1 MESLQGEIQVENL
14 SFTKPTVL
22 GEKKKNI
29 SSYRQMEIPK
39 SPNRAMEFLS
49 RSWSHADFLQTFSSN
64 NLFLHSYTD
73 EHVDDNITAA
83 GATHV
88 STINQENTK
97 CDVVKMDFKPTKS
110 WFRGKSFTSLFRS
123 QKEKKKEERRLHT
136 AELHAA
142 LSLTQLA
149 AAIAGISSS
158 SSMCRNECSSEDMG
172 NVISSAAALVTNVC
186 AEVAESLGAHRAR
199 VRAAVDS
206 GMAIQT
212 PMDMIAVTAT
222 AATCLRGASL
232 LKSRATAVPLSR
244 VQEMLKITAEICTI
258 MPSGREECTRVSV
271 YLKHD
276 HLMFR
281 FRKKYLGGALTS
293 AKEYQVTNITEERME
308 HQGSSFLCLNTKN
321 GIIKLLF
328 EDAIQS
334 KILISTILN
343 LLEMR
348 SPCWE
353 GSHTH

>member
-1 MESLQGEIQVENL
+1 
-14 SFTKPTVL
+14 
-22 GEKKKNI
+22 
-29 SSYRQMEIPK
+29 MEIPK

-49 RSWSHADFLQTFSSN
+49 RSWSPADFLQTFSSN
-64 NLFLHSYTD
+64 
-73 EHVDDNITAA
+73 
-83 GATHV
+83 
-88 STINQENTK
+88 
-97 CDVVKMDFKPTKS
+97 CDLVKMDFKPTKS
-110 WFRGKSFTSLFRS
+110 WFGGKSFTSLFRS

-158 SSMCRNECSSEDMG
+158 SSSMCRSECSSEDMG

-212 PMDMIAVTAT
+212 PMDMIAITAT
-222 AATCLRGASL
+222 AATW
-232 LKSRATAVPLSR
+232 
-244 VQEMLKITAEICTI
+244 
-258 MPSGREECTRVSV
+258 REECTRVSV

-293 AKEYQVTNITEERME
+293 AK
-308 HQGSSFLCLNTKN
+308 
-321 GIIKLLF
+321 
-328 EDAIQS
+328 D
-334 KILISTILN
+334 
-343 LLEMR
+343 
-348 SPCWE
+348 PCWE
-353 GSHTH
+353 GSHTY